1 MEQTFNWKPEQ
12 LLMEKLIAIARQ
24 RGESPEAIVTEAVRQ
39 YLAATTAKRTT
50 DDSDPLVGLFASSPD
65 LATQSENI
73 LQQEITKR
81 SGWTWKEP
89 LL

>member
-1 MEQTFNWKPEQ
+1 MEQTFSWQPEQ
-12 LLMEKLIAIARQ
+12 SVLEKLTALARQ
-24 RGESPEAIVTEAVRQ
+24 QGQSPEAVITEAVRQ
-39 YLAATTAKRTT
+39 YLAAATVERTT
-50 DDSDPLVGLFASSPD
+50 DSDPLVGLFASSPD

-73 LQQEITKR
+73 LQQEITQE

>member
-12 LLMEKLIAIARQ
+12 LLMEKLFTLARQ
-24 RGESPEAIVTEAVRQ
+24 RGEPPEAIVTEAVKQ
-39 YLAATTAKRTT
+39 YLAATAKKTT

-65 LATQSENI
+65 LASQSENI
-73 LQQEITKR
+73 LQQEITQR

>member
-1 MEQTFNWKPEQ
+1 MEQTFSWQPEQ
-12 LLMEKLIAIARQ
+12 SVLEKLTALARQ
-24 RGESPEAIVTEAVRQ
+24 QGQSPEAIITEAVRQ
-39 YLAATTAKRTT
+39 YLAAATVERTT
-50 DDSDPLVGLFASSPD
+50 DSDPLVGLFASSPD

-73 LQQEITKR
+73 LQQEITQE

>member
-12 LLMEKLIAIARQ
+12 LLMEKLFALARQ
-24 RGESPEAIVTEAVRQ
+24 RGESPEVIVTEAVKQ
-39 YLAATTAKRTT
+39 YLAATAKKTT

-73 LQQEITKR
+73 LQQEITQR